1 MKRFKFFHFQI
12 KKYFQINQFILST
25 PFFDSLP
32 PISSSPI
39 EFTRRIRAR
48 MKDGT
53 LKANELRIFAI
64 YLAIA
69 LLPAAADIIQKRN
82 PNKIAE
88 IFVKVSNLILLC
100 AAFNLLA
107 QRVSNTI
114 NTILKK
120 CNGISEQINKLLSL
134 THF

>member
-1 MKRFKFFHFQI
+1 
-12 KKYFQINQFILST
+12 
-25 PFFDSLP
+25 
-32 PISSSPI
+32 
-39 EFTRRIRAR
+39 

-64 YLAIA
+64 YLAVA

-107 QRVSNTI
+107 QRVSKTI
-114 NTILKK
+114 NTILK
-120 CNGISEQINKLLSL
+120 SVTE
-134 THF
+134 